1 MVMDC
6 KAAWQLGT
14 ISLPDALARGF
25 GGVRSRH
32 PSSAASAPTVVYLT
46 TQHGVHGQ
54 AFLINIEGTLVA
66 LHFTLATCLML
77 MLLST
82 PSTSAHIKS
91 SPT

>member
-14 ISLPDALARGF
+14 ISLPDALARGL

-54 AFLINIEGTLVA
+54 AFLINIEETLSSAALYSGNMSDADVA
-66 LHFTLATCLML
+66 LYSEYEC
-77 MLLST
+77 SY
-82 PSTSAHIKS
+82 
-91 SPT
+91 